1 MSLYS
6 PYYPLGA
13 QFDDNAPWNGVF
25 DDEPDECSS
34 CHQTIDPDFEVIVW
48 LNVGHG
54 LSESFHALCGA
65 NEWAESLDLP
75 VREEI

>member
-1 MSLYS
+1 MSLWS
-6 PYYPLGA
+6 PCYPAGA
-13 QFDDNAPWNGVF
+13 QFDDNAPWEGMF
-25 DDEPDECSS
+25 EDEPCECFS